1 MKAITA
7 LTAALVLTATT
18 TTAVFAA
25 SPHYKRG
32 GQPVCTIDAETGA
45 ATCST
50 GEVAGLG
57 NEDVLIVVTVS
68 GSAGTFCHNPGNT
81 RIVPGQN
88 PAEGSSTGTQLIDAD
103 EIKNGTLV
111 IDPIDTDAV
120 TFTAPSPEEAG
131 CPNPSWTVTVDTGN
145 VEFSG
150 FYSFQQPPGNQINR
164 LSFAF

>member
-1 MKAITA
+1 MKPITA
-7 LTAALVLTATT
+7 LMAALIATT
-18 TTAVFAA
+18 TTAVLAA
-25 SPHYKRG
+25 NPHYKRG
-32 GQPVCTIDAETGA
+32 GQPVCTINTVTGA

-57 NEDVLIVVTVS
+57 NADVLIVVTVT
-68 GSAGTFCHNPGNT
+68 GSAGTFCHNPGNNN
-81 RIVPGQN
+81 IVPGQN

-111 IDPIDTDAV
+111 IDAISTGPV
-120 TFTAPSPEEAG
+120 TFTAPSSEEAG
-131 CPNPSWTVTVDTGN
+131 CPNPGWSVTVDTAN